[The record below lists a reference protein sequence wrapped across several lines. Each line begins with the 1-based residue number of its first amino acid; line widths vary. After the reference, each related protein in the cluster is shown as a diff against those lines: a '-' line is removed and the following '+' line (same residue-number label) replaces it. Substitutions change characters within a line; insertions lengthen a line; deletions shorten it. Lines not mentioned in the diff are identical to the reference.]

1 MPRSRTASPL
11 FILASIVVAIA
22 ALYFAKEILLPFALA
37 VLLSFLLTPLANRL
51 ERLGLRRVPSV
62 LLVVGMTFVLLGG
75 IGWIVTS
82 QLVELS
88 RELPNYKDNILAKVR
103 TVAASSS
110 TFSEVSQ
117 VIEEVGQEISK
128 NKSPDG
134 AEESSSDDERDERGR
149 TGQHGFCHNR
159 RATERRRALVA
170 AAPRRSSEDGRQGS
184 GRSFRRLDAAV
195 AAEPDPQTWL
205 GPIVAPLTAA
215 GMVVVL
221 LFFMLI
227 DREDQRNRLLQLF
240 GSANLHATTEA
251 FGDATRR
258 VSNYLRM
265 QFLINAGYGL
275 TVWVGLW
282 LIGVPSAAMWGVL
295 GFALRFL
302 PYIGPWVAATLP
314 ILVSLAVSEG
324 WVQPMW
330 VMGLYVVL
338 ELLLNNVAE
347 PWLYGDSVG
356 VSTVGVIMS
365 AIFWT
370 WLWGPVGLVLAM
382 PLTVCLMVLAQYVPQ
397 LRFVT
402 VLLADRPPMT
412 PAERVYQRMLASDAN
427 EVMKLLT
434 KELKSRP
441 LVEVYDEIL
450 IPALSLAEQ
459 DRHADLLSDDQ
470 ASVVEQTAED
480 IVLEMGSLSRQADED
495 AAAELTPPVLSVVHE
510 QQSQA
515 NVLCVP
521 LRDEADEACGR
532 MLAQL
537 LKSEGL
543 IAEVTSTDHLASEV
557 MERIEQLHPA
567 VVVISILPPVAQRE
581 TRLLWKRLRAKYP
594 DLPVIVACWNSTD
607 APQLLGRIERDGP
620 SCLVSKLAEAVVEVK
635 SVEAKARLAAAS

>member
-1 MPRSRTASPL
+1 MQRSRTASPL
-11 FILASIVVAIA
+11 FILASIVAAIA

-51 ERLGLRRVPSV
+51 ECLGLRRVPSV

-88 RELPNYKDNILAKVR
+88 RQLPNYKDNILAKVR

-134 AEESSSDDERDERGR
+134 VEDSSSDDGGTKGGKQDNKDPAATADQPSVAEHWLPLLRGGR
-149 TGQHGFCHNR
+149 AKTGGK
-159 RATERRRALVA
+159 E
-170 AAPRRSSEDGRQGS
+170 
-184 GRSFRRLDAAV
+184 AV
-195 AAEPDPQTWL
+195 EVSVISMPPSPLSQMQTWL

-221 LFFMLI
+221 LVFILI

-240 GSANLHATTEA
+240 GSSNLHATTEA

-275 TVWVGLW
+275 TVWIGLW

-412 PAERVYQRMLASDAN
+412 PAERVYQRMLASDAM

-441 LVEVYDEIL
+441 LVDVYDEIL

-470 ASVVEQTAED
+470 ASVVEQTVED

-495 AAAELTPPVLSVVHE
+495 AAAESAPPVLPVVRE
-510 QQSQA
+510 EQSQA
-515 NVLCVP
+515 SVLCVP

-543 IAEVTSTDHLASEV
+543 IAEVTSTNHLASEV

-567 VVVISILPPVAQRE
+567 VVVLSILPPVAQRE

-594 DLPVIVACWNSTD
+594 DLPVIIACWNSTD

-620 SCLVSKLAEAVVEVK
+620 SRLVSKLAEAVVEVK